1 MEQQG
6 PRWRV
11 YVTEWVTAWASTSP
25 GEAGLEEARAH
36 YAETWAGRLRDE
48 DWDIKCL
55 EPPGSAFILIRV
67 PNLRS
72 EWKDYAEAVAQGGA
86 LANAQI
92 VQAGSEGE
100 RVLLDYGKRKLP
112 ADA

>member
-11 YVTEWVTAWASTSP
+11 YVTEWVVAWTSTAA
-25 GEAGLEEARAH
+25 GEAGEAEADQYFRDT
-36 YAETWAGRLRDE
+36 YAGRLHLE
-48 DWDIKCL
+48 DWKLIC
-55 EPPGSAFILIRV
+55 PGERHLSQVMVRV

-72 EWKDYAEAVAQGGA
+72 EWKDYAEAVNQGGRE
-86 LANAQI
+86 ANAEI